1 MNHDNADVI
10 SMTENRGKT
19 IVRTSIIGI
28 LTNVLIAA
36 FKAVLALFVNSI
48 ALLLDA
54 VINISDALSS
64 VVTIVG
70 EKFASKT
77 PDKKHPMGYGRIEYL
92 SSMIIA
98 GLVLYAGITSLV
110 ESIKK
115 IINPSE
121 ASYTTVSIVVIGVAV
136 VIKFIL
142 GKYVKRQG
150 EKVNSTAL
158 IASGADSLF
167 DSILSLSVFLSAIVF
182 MKWGISLE
190 AYVGVVISI
199 IMIKA
204 GIEMM
209 ITTIDDLIGHR
220 ADKDLISKVKEILSK
235 EEDVLGVYD
244 LALFN
249 YGPNKY
255 YASAHVELNDTMN
268 VRQVDKI
275 TRSLQYKLYKE
286 TGIILIALGVY
297 SFNTENEKANKI
309 RENIEKTVMSHDW
322 ALQVH
327 GFYLDTEKKI
337 LRFDVVLSFEV
348 DRKESLDKI
357 KAEIESLYPDYQVQI
372 VPDLDL

>member
-121 ASYTTVSIVVIGVAV
+121 ASYTTV
-136 VIKFIL
+136 
-142 GKYVKRQG
+142 R
-150 EKVNSTAL
+150 
-158 IASGADSLF
+158 
-167 DSILSLSVFLSAIVF
+167 
-182 MKWGISLE
+182 
-190 AYVGVVISI
+190 
-199 IMIKA
+199 
-204 GIEMM
+204 
-209 ITTIDDLIGHR
+209 
-220 ADKDLISKVKEILSK
+220 
-235 EEDVLGVYD
+235 
-244 LALFN
+244 
-249 YGPNKY
+249 
-255 YASAHVELNDTMN
+255 
-268 VRQVDKI
+268 
-275 TRSLQYKLYKE
+275 
-286 TGIILIALGVY
+286 
-297 SFNTENEKANKI
+297 
-309 RENIEKTVMSHDW
+309 
-322 ALQVH
+322 
-327 GFYLDTEKKI
+327 
-337 LRFDVVLSFEV
+337 
-348 DRKESLDKI
+348 
-357 KAEIESLYPDYQVQI
+357 
-372 VPDLDL
+372 

>member
-1 MNHDNADVI
+1 
-10 SMTENRGKT
+10 
-19 IVRTSIIGI
+19 
-28 LTNVLIAA
+28 
-36 FKAVLALFVNSI
+36 
-48 ALLLDA
+48 
-54 VINISDALSS
+54 
-64 VVTIVG
+64 
-70 EKFASKT
+70 
-77 PDKKHPMGYGRIEYL
+77 MGYGRIEYL

-158 IASGADSLF
+158 IASGSDSLF
-167 DSILSLSVFLSAIVF
+167 DSILSLSVFLSGVVF
-182 MKWGISLE
+182 MIWGISLE

-199 IMIKA
+199 FMIKA

-209 ITTIDDLIGHR
+209 ISTVDDLIGHR
-220 ADKDLISKVKEILSK
+220 TDKELVSKVKEILSQ

-275 TRSLQYKLYKE
+275 TRILQYKLYKE

-297 SFNTENEKANKI
+297 SFNTENEKANRI
-309 RENIEKTVMSHDW
+309 RENVEKTEMSHDW

-337 LRFDVVLSFEV
+337 LRFDVVLSFGV
-348 DRKESLDKI
+348 DSKESLDKI
-357 KAEIESLYPDYQVQI
+357 KAEIESLYPDFQVQI

>member
-1 MNHDNADVI
+1 MNHDNSDVI
-10 SMTENRGKT
+10 SMAENRGKT
-19 IVRTSIIGI
+19 IVKTSVIGI
-28 LTNVLIAA
+28 LTNVVLAA

-54 VINISDALSS
+54 VNNLSDALSS
-64 VVTIVG
+64 VVTIIG

-142 GKYVKRQG
+142 GKYVKRQR

-209 ITTIDDLIGHR
+209 ITTVDDLIGHR
-220 ADKDLISKVKEILSK
+220 ADKDIISKVKEVLSK

-275 TRSLQYKLYKE
+275 TRILQYKLYKE

-309 RENIEKTVMSHDW
+309 RQNVEKTVMSHDW